1 MSLRRIRSARILI
14 VLFVGVVPLLIGC
27 ANRESTKVTTTEI
40 RSDPDYTKESTSE
53 GRSTVQ
59 VTTTEEVSQ
68 DDGHK
73 GFFGIVGDI
82 IALPFRAIGS
92 IL

>member
-1 MSLRRIRSARILI
+1 MKKFVFLCTYTVLI
-14 VLFVGVVPLLIGC
+14 VLIGAAPLISGC
-27 ANRESTKVTTTEI
+27 SSRRTTTE
-40 RSDPDYTKESTSE
+40 
-53 GRSTVQ
+53 
-59 VTTTEEVSQ
+59 TTTEVHRDPDNGYVSNYDRGETVEVTKTEKVTQESN
-68 DDGHK
+68 HK